1 MNEKQFGFRIK
12 QALDHG
18 ASLDGA
24 TAGRLK
30 AARLQALEKY
40 KSPAPELLY
49 ATPKGTM
56 GNLFDSG
63 HSTAARILLPLLMLV
78 IGLYASNLW
87 YQAQLQEEIIEIDTE
102 VLTGDLPI
110 DAYLDKGFDA
120 WLKRSSD

>member
-12 QALDHG
+12 QALDRG

-30 AARLQALEKY
+30 TARLQALEKY
-40 KSPAPELLY
+40 RSLAPELVY

-56 GNLFDSG
+56 GNLFDNG

-102 VLTGDLPI
+102 VLTGELPI
-110 DAYLDKGFDA
+110 DAYLDKGFHA

>member
-12 QALDHG
+12 QALNRG
-18 ASLDGA
+18 TGLDEA

-40 KSPAPELLY
+40 RSPAPELAY

-56 GNLFDSG
+56 GNPFDNG
-63 HSTAARILLPLLMLV
+63 RSTAVQILLPLLMLV
-78 IGLYASNLW
+78 FGLYASNLW

>member
-12 QALDHG
+12 QALDRG

-40 KSPAPELLY
+40 RSPAPELVY
-49 ATPKGTM
+49 ATHKGTM
-56 GNLFDSG
+56 GNLFDNG

-110 DAYLDKGFDA
+110 DAYLDKGFHA